1 MKTDAFFGHE
11 CVRRFSRIATEA
23 LSGRLEH
30 TRHATCMQLND
41 GLSSKYDVIISNVE
55 MSNHA
60 PDAVAGSHLLMQTV
74 LHYAKLLG
82 GWKIRPTGS
91 DASSSSVILHC
102 SSSAVAEGI
111 IAQYCANNQLDM
123 TRHLLGGSE
132 NAFISISAHA
142 YNEKNEHGA
151 TLWPNWGWW

>member
-1 MKTDAFFGHE
+1 MCG
-11 CVRRFSRIATEA
+11 RFSRIATEA

-30 TRHATCMQLND
+30 TQHATCMQLND
-41 GLSSKYDVIISNVE
+41 GLSSKYDVIVSNVE
-55 MSNHA
+55 MSNNA

-82 GWKIRPTGS
+82 GWKTRATGS
-91 DASSSSVILHC
+91 DVSSVVILHG

-123 TRHLLGGSE
+123 TRHLLSGSE

-142 YNEKNEHGA
+142 YNEKKEHDA
-151 TLWPNWGWW
+151 TLWRNWGWW

>member
-1 MKTDAFFGHE
+1 MYG
-11 CVRRFSRIATEA
+11 RFSQIATEA

-30 TRHATCMQLND
+30 TQHATCMQLND

-55 MSNHA
+55 MSNNA

-82 GWKIRPTGS
+82 GWKTRPAGS
-91 DASSSSVILHC
+91 DASVILHG

-111 IAQYCANNQLDM
+111 TAQYCANNQLNM

-142 YNEKNEHGA
+142 YNEKERDA
-151 TLWPNWGWW
+151 MLWQNWLW